1 MYLCI
6 YIYIYLRPEHHP
18 LRLVV
23 VRGGGGAA
31 RGVQQAAD
39 LGLLLRPRGVSARA
53 AAD

>member
-1 MYLCI
+1 MYLCVYVSI
-6 YIYIYLRPEHHP
+6 HLRPEHHP